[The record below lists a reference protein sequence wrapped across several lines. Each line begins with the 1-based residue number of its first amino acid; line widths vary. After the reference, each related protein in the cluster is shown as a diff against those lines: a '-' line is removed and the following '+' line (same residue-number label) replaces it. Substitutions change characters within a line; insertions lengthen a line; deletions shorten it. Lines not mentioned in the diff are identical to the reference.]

1 MARNS
6 KYNQQSQ
13 SQSSSAKTWQTA
25 LYVRLSREDG
35 DRPESESIISQ
46 KAYLQDYL
54 RTHKDLTEYKV
65 YADDGWSG
73 TNFDRPQF
81 ICMIDDI
88 KAGKVNCV
96 LVKDLSRFGRN
107 YIESGRY
114 LETFFPLMNVRF
126 ISINDHIDSYEDPNS
141 VSNVMVP
148 MKNVMNDEYCRDI
161 SSKVRSSLDI
171 RRSQGKFIGSFATY
185 GYKKDPND
193 HHRLIIDEEA
203 AAVVRNIYSWFL
215 EGKSIIGIAKHLNSL
230 GIPNP
235 SAYKRLQGMRYH
247 HPANDKLDGLWPDS
261 SVRRILR
268 NEMYTGVMVQG
279 RNKIISYKVQ
289 VARAVPEEDWIRVEN
304 THNAIIPR
312 ETFDLVQQLLQR
324 DTRTA
329 PGKQNLD
336 LFSGFLRCAD
346 CGRAMNKKLISQPYK
361 DYCYYI
367 CSTFKKMNSGACT
380 KHTIRSDKLGEAVLT
395 VIQKQIELAV
405 EMDDLL
411 ESISQIKQ
419 KNRVE
424 EQLEQAL
431 NIQAA
436 EQAHIEK
443 TLLELYPDF
452 KAGLLSQETYLTL
465 KKQYEQ
471 QLAKTQET
479 ICSLHEQL
487 AACSSAEN
495 IANDFIATLLQ
506 HRNVTELSRELLVEL
521 VDRILI
527 HEGGGI
533 DIHFKFAD
541 SYKLAAEYINE
552 NKHLLAASTA

>member
-1 MARNS
+1 MARKS
-6 KYNQQSQ
+6 KYNRTNQP
-13 SQSSSAKTWQTA
+13 QSSAAKLWQTA

-35 DRPESESIISQ
+35 DKLESESIISQ

-54 RTHKDLTEYKV
+54 QSHKDLVQYRV
-65 YADDGWSG
+65 YADDGWTG

-81 ICMIDDI
+81 LAMIDDI
-88 KAGKVNCV
+88 KAGRVNCV

-107 YIESGRY
+107 YVESGRY
-114 LETFFPLMNVRF
+114 LETFFPLMGIRF
-126 ISINDHIDSYEDPNS
+126 ISVNDHIDSYADPNS
-141 VSNVMVP
+141 LSNIMIP

-161 SSKVRSSLDI
+161 SNKVRSSLDI
-171 RRSQGKFIGSFATY
+171 RRSQGKYIGSFATY

-193 HHRLIIDEEA
+193 HHHLIIDEDA
-203 AAVVRNIYSWFL
+203 AAIVRNIYSWFL
-215 EGKSIIGIAKHLNSL
+215 EGKSILGIAKQLNAL

-235 SAYKRLQGMRYH
+235 SAYKRLQGMKYH
-247 HPANDKLDGLWPDS
+247 HPANEKLDGLWPDS

-279 RNKIISYKVQ
+279 RNKVISYKVQ
-289 VARAVPEEDWIRVEN
+289 VARAVPEENWIRVEN
-304 THNAIIPR
+304 THEAIIPR
-312 ETFDLVQQLLQR
+312 ETFGLVQELLQR
-324 DTRTA
+324 DTRAA
-329 PGKQNLD
+329 PGKQSLD

-361 DYCYYI
+361 NYCYYI
-367 CSTFKKMNSGACT
+367 CSTFKKMNSDACT

-419 KNRVE
+419 KNRAE

-431 NIQAA
+431 NHQMN
-436 EQAHIEK
+436 EQTRIENI
-443 TLLELYPDF
+443 LLELYPDF
-452 KAGLLSQETYLTL
+452 KASLLSQDSYMTL
-465 KKQYEQ
+465 KKQYED

-479 ICSLHEQL
+479 ICNLREQL
-487 AACSSAEN
+487 ASCSSTES
-495 IANDFIATLLQ
+495 IANDFISTLLR
-506 HRNVTELSRELLVEL
+506 HRNITSLTRELLIEL
-521 VDRILI
+521 VDKILI
-527 HEGGGI
+527 HEGGSI
-533 DIHFKFAD
+533 DIHFRFAD
-541 SYKLAAEYINE
+541 SYRLAAEYIEE

>member
-1 MARNS
+1 MARKS
-6 KYNQQSQ
+6 KYNQINQ
-13 SQSSSAKTWQTA
+13 SQSSAAKTWQTA

-35 DRPESESIISQ
+35 DKLESESIISQ

-54 RTHKDLTEYKV
+54 QTHKDLIQYKV

-81 ICMIDDI
+81 LAMIDDI

-126 ISINDHIDSYEDPNS
+126 IAINDHIDSYEDPNS

-161 SSKVRSSLDI
+161 SNKVRSSLDI

-203 AAVVRNIYSWFL
+203 AAVVRNIYSWFV
-215 EGKSIIGIAKHLNSL
+215 EGKSIIGVAKHLNSL

-235 SAYKRLQGMRYH
+235 SAYKRLQGMKYH

-268 NEMYTGVMVQG
+268 NEIYTGIMVQG
-279 RNKIISYKVQ
+279 RNKVISYKVQ

-304 THNAIIPR
+304 THEAIIPR
-312 ETFDLVQQLLQR
+312 ETFELVQELLQR

-361 DYCYYI
+361 NYCYYI

-380 KHTIRSDKLGEAVLT
+380 KHTIRSDKLSNAVLT

-411 ESISQIKQ
+411 DAISQIKQ
-419 KNRVE
+419 KNRAE

-431 NIQAA
+431 NLQTA
-436 EQAHIEK
+436 EQARIEK

-452 KAGLLSQETYLTL
+452 KAGLLSQDSYLTL

-479 ICSLHEQL
+479 ISSLREQL
-487 AACSSAEN
+487 ASCNSAEN
-495 IANDFIATLLQ
+495 VANDFIATLLQ

-527 HEGGGI
+527 HEGGDI
-533 DIHFKFAD
+533 DIHFKFSD
-541 SYKLAAEYINE
+541 SYRMAAEYIEQNRY
-552 NKHLLAASTA
+552 LLPTGS